1 MRWYVFHICRPADS
15 CNIFINKVS
24 HYLDRQ
30 GSFLVQSHTFSK
42 AKGPVKTWCY
52 CLLVSL
58 DKKKKN
64 LKIIWTLRSFLS
76 KKNLQNGHMPVNWE
90 LQFLGGVQHS
100 CWTDAF
106 HYATMSSNI
115 TMWSIMQPGT
125 KVAPCNIVSL
135 GIPYEFVV
143 TFKRLRTQFS
153 HSTRTL
159 CDSKECNATANP
171 SESDAQHSHQAVTTP
186 NCFG

>member
-1 MRWYVFHICRPADS
+1 
-15 CNIFINKVS
+15 
-24 HYLDRQ
+24 
-30 GSFLVQSHTFSK
+30 
-42 AKGPVKTWCY
+42 
-52 CLLVSL
+52 
-58 DKKKKN
+58 
-64 LKIIWTLRSFLS
+64 
-76 KKNLQNGHMPVNWE
+76 
-90 LQFLGGVQHS
+90 
-100 CWTDAF
+100 
-106 HYATMSSNI
+106 
-115 TMWSIMQPGT
+115 MQPGT